1 MPDHPRKPDVER
13 PTLDPESLDPSLE
26 PAVGTEAPTIAAR
39 QTLTPDGRFKTG
51 KLAGLTMGGAIVVLS
66 WPILVESF
74 LNSFVGLA
82 DTMFAAKLGE
92 AQTDAVGGAS
102 YVMWFIGLIIMALGV
117 GATALISRSVG
128 KGRMAVANAAL
139 GQIMILAVS
148 SGVLV
153 GALIAFMIRPVTA
166 MLSMTPDAAQAF
178 TDYLLVISA
187 GVPFAAVLFCGI
199 ACSRGAGDSK
209 SPLIAMIVR
218 NIVNVVIS
226 FMLCG
231 IEITRAGETLI
242 ASPFDLGVRGIAIGT
257 VAADAV
263 SAAIIVAMAVSG
275 RWSIRL
281 KARWLRPHKI
291 TACRILR
298 IGIPNFLETAGMW
311 IGNFMVILM
320 VGALGAGAGGMLGAH
335 IIGIRIEA
343 FSFLPGFAMG
353 TAAATLAGQYL
364 GAGRPDLAKKAVWRC
379 ALIAACVMG
388 SIGLIFIFFP
398 HQCVALLSD
407 NPIHLE
413 QAPALVRICGF
424 VQVPFA
430 FALVTRSALRGA
442 GDVKMVMTLTWIS
455 TYLIRLPMAYVL
467 SGAALT
473 YTTYTGDEQTVHTIL
488 SNPFGFEPS
497 LAALWLAL
505 CIELVIR
512 GVLFTTRFLQGGW
525 VNARV

>member
-1 MPDHPRKPDVER
+1 
-13 PTLDPESLDPSLE
+13 
-26 PAVGTEAPTIAAR
+26 
-39 QTLTPDGRFKTG
+39 
-51 KLAGLTMGGAIVVLS
+51 MGGAILVLS

-102 YVMWFIGLIIMALGV
+102 YIMWLIGLVIMALGV

-139 GQIMILAVS
+139 GQIMLLAVVV
-148 SGVLV
+148 GVLV
-153 GALIAFMIRPVTA
+153 GAFIAFMIKPVTA
-166 MLSMTPDAAQAF
+166 ILSMTPEAAQAF

-187 GVPFAAVLFCGI
+187 GVPFAAVMFCGI
-199 ACSRGAGDSK
+199 ACSRGAGDSI

-226 FMLCG
+226 FALCG
-231 IEITRAGETLI
+231 IEITRGDSVLI
-242 ASPFDLGVRGIAIGT
+242 ASPFDLGVTGIAIGT

-263 SAAIIVAMAVSG
+263 GAAIIVGMAVSG

-281 KARWLRPHKI
+281 KRRWLRPHKI

-298 IGIPNFLETAGMW
+298 IGLPNFVETAGMW
-311 IGNFMVILM
+311 IGNFVVVLL
-320 VGALGAGAGGMLGAH
+320 VAGLAAGAGGMLGAH

-364 GAGRPDLAKKAVWRC
+364 GAGRPDMAKKAVWRC
-379 ALIAACVMG
+379 TLIAAVVMG
-388 SIGLIFIFFP
+388 SVGVVFVLFP
-398 HQCVALLSD
+398 QQLVALLSD

-413 QAPALVRICGF
+413 QAPSLVRICGF
-424 VQVPFA
+424 IQVPFA

-455 TYLIRLPMAYVL
+455 TYLIRLPLAYVI

-473 YTTYTGDEQTVHTIL
+473 YTTYTGDQQTLHTIL
-488 SNPFGFEPS
+488 ANPFGFEPS
-497 LAALWLAL
+497 LAHLWLAL
-505 CIELVIR
+505 CLELVVR
-512 GVLFTTRFLQGGW
+512 GGLFTARFLQGGW
-525 VNARV
+525 VHARV